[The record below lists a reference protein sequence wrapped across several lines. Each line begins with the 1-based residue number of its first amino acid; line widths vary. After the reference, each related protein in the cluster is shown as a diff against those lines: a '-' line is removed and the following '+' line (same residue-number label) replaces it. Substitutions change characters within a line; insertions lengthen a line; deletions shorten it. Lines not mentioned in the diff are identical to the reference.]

1 MMLSVISSISSFLI
15 SPLSLS
21 FSLSLLPLGYTN
33 DKLAGVTLFS
43 LAAPECLEELFKSI
57 ARLLSTAALDEKNPA
72 YFATAA
78 ARAAPLSLPVC
89 CNKIVRLD
97 KKNGAFSRRPV
108 MMEDG

>member
-1 MMLSVISSISSFLI
+1 MAVVSIDGRILQCNDE
-15 SPLSLS
+15 
-21 FSLSLLPLGYTN
+21 FSRVTGYTN

-78 ARAAPLSLPVC
+78 ARAAPLALPV
-89 CNKIVRLD
+89 R
-97 KKNGAFSRRPV
+97 
-108 MMEDG
+108 